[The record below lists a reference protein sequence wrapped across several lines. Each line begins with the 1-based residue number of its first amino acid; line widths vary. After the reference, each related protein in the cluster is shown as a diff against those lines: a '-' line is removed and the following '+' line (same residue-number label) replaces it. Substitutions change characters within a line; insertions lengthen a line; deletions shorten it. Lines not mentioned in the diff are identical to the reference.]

1 LKANLEEGS
10 AALSYGTNLSPSFFI
25 NMKNIPCAF
34 RPGAEDEGPY
44 NFTRIGAGMVD
55 SEVRLSGLEKFT
67 KYSIIVQAFN
77 NRGDGPSSDPVIVQ
91 TLEDGE
97 KVFYLETFKF
107 GY

>member
-1 LKANLEEGS
+1 
-10 AALSYGTNLSPSFFI
+10 
-25 NMKNIPCAF
+25 
-34 RPGAEDEGPY
+34 
-44 NFTRIGAGMVD
+44 MVD

-97 KVFYLETFKF
+97 KVICLETFKF
-107 GY
+107 IY